1 VAVTASDDRG
11 AGVVMAAEAEQLLRH
26 TLRECVHAGATAA
39 LQQDAA
45 LLARVRRALRASAS
59 TPLHHL
65 LAGGVAGVTPHHLLA
80 GGVAG
85 GVAGVTAGV
94 TAGGVAGEAGAGE
107 QPVGAVGGAWTEAVL
122 RAMTV
127 KQLREAARGLA
138 LRKVSTANKATL
150 VAMLLETR

>member
-85 GVAGVTAGV
+85 GVAGVTAG
-94 TAGGVAGEAGAGE
+94 GVAGEAGAGE

>member
-65 LAGGVAGVTPHHLLA
+65 LAGGVAGVTAGVAA